1 MYETAPLLDD
11 PIHNLKTIRDLYR
24 WEYDDEPAIGGRGH
38 EGAKA
43 FRWKERYWMLT
54 DQWHG
59 MQVYC
64 SDDLEHWAPQGLILD
79 TPGTRRDDTPQ
90 GAHGD
95 VVVSGDRAYVIYF
108 THPGRTAHT
117 EEHLDPVTRIL
128 PFSERRSSIQVAELQ
143 VVNDTLRCDRNA
155 DFEFYLSEPKN

>member
-1 MYETAPLLDD
+1 MWYKDEDRGAVTMKA
-11 PIHNLKTIRDLYR
+11 TSRDLYR

-90 GAHGD
+90 GAPLPRLCILRRGD
-95 VVVSGDRAYVIYF
+95 I
-108 THPGRTAHT
+108 P
-117 EEHLDPVTRIL
+117 RI
-128 PFSERRSSIQVAELQ
+128 AA
-143 VVNDTLRCDRNA
+143 VNPL
-155 DFEFYLSEPKN
+155 